1 MSYNSTL
8 VFLKKDV
15 SPHRNNYIGELVGI
29 QISLQILA
37 EIDKLRGRNIRFFT
51 DCQAAILTAFHNQLP
66 MTKIEITMDI
76 KQLIS
81 EIMEKDNMIHVHWV
95 PAHKDIMEN
104 ELSQIN
110 RRRRLLMR
118 CKFLNGGFNK
128 FPRTF

>member
-1 MSYNSTL
+1 MDGYNSTL

-15 SPHRNNYIGELVGI
+15 SHNYIGELVGI
-29 QISLQILA
+29 QISLQFWA
-37 EIDKLRGRNIRFFT
+37 EFDNLRGRNIHFFT

-81 EIMEKDNMIHVHWV
+81 EIMEKDNAIHVHWV

-128 FPRTF
+128 IPRTF